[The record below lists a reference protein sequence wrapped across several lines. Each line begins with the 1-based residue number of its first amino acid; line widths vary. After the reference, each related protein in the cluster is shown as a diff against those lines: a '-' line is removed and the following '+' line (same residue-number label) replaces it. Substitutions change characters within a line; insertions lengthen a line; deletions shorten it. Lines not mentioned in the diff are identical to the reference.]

1 MKARC
6 YLVRLRSYMQG
17 CLGSRCRPLAVALG
31 VGAAAAVDEGFG
43 VETAV
48 MAGEAVVVFAVVAV
62 DAAALAPGGYYAPGS
77 VLEAHRSRSCGCS
90 HDRFRTQ
97 GSVFVTAAE
106 NAVVGVP
113 AQVE

>member
-77 VLEAHRSRSCGCS
+77 VLEAHRSRSCGSNYDRS
-90 HDRFRTQ
+90 HTQ
-97 GSVFVTAAE
+97 ASASVTTAE
-106 NAVVGVP
+106 NAAVSVL
-113 AQVE
+113 AQVG